1 MKGKLSLARE
11 SCDDVTL
18 DRGGRGGEE
27 GIRFKDTRNM
37 QSSDWTTNRH
47 VEDQREVKI

>member
-1 MKGKLSLARE
+1 M
-11 SCDDVTL
+11 TL
-18 DRGGRGGEE
+18 GRGDRDGEE

-37 QSSDWTTNRH
+37 QSNDWTTDRH